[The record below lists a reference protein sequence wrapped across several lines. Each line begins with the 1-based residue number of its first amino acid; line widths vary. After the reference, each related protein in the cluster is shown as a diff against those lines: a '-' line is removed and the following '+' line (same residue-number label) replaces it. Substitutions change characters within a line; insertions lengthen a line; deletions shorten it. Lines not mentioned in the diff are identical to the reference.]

1 MEDLEGAPG
10 SPALQNG
17 EEPQGL
23 NDPRDPLNPGIEEED
38 RPNAPL
44 GDPTADVDAFEDEE
58 APETVGAMEDAVEED
73 EDAAANAST
82 PGGDDDDDNLDD
94 ESELEEL
101 DETQFQD
108 FDPSALNIPSKPLAV
123 DESNVGLIGVHKRK
137 RTEEE
142 ERERER
148 KKKKKREGRRE
159 KPKRRK
165 QRDEEDNFEG
175 GEEIEG
181 KRARKGKVGAEGR
194 PKRREETPEED
205 LENLSPEERESFA
218 VIVIVRLN
226 YADCHLQAAA
236 ALWTRRWT
244 KQFARTNPTA
254 VVRAATSTL
263 TKPTTR
269 SSRCGTGWPGLANWM
284 PTRAPKAK
292 SRRTNSPSCPQSS
305 SL

>member
-1 MEDLEGAPG
+1 MEDLTGAPG
-10 SPALQNG
+10 SQAIQDG

-44 GDPTADVDAFEDEE
+44 GDPTTDVDAFEDEE
-58 APETVGAMEDAVEED
+58 APETVEAMQNAAEDD
-73 EDAAANAST
+73 EDAAANAPT
-82 PGGDDDDDNLDD
+82 PGADDDSDDD

-108 FDPSALNIPSKPLAV
+108 FDPSALQIPSKPVAV

-148 KKKKKREGRRE
+148 KKKKKKESRRE

-165 QRDEEDNFEG
+165 NRDGDDDFEG
-175 GEEIEG
+175 GPEMEG

-194 PKRREETPEED
+194 PARKERREETPEED
-205 LENLSPEERESFA
+205 LENLAPEEREYFQLYFRGD
-218 VIVIVRLN
+218 V
-226 YADCHLQAAA
+226 Y
-236 ALWTRRWT
+236 
-244 KQFARTNPTA
+244 
-254 VVRAATSTL
+254 
-263 TKPTTR
+263 
-269 SSRCGTGWPGLANWM
+269 
-284 PTRAPKAK
+284 
-292 SRRTNSPSCPQSS
+292 
-305 SL
+305 